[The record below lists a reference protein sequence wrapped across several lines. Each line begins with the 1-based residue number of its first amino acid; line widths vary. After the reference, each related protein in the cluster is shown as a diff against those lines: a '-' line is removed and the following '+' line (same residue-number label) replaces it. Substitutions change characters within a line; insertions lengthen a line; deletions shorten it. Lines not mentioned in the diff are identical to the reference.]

1 MEPLTIDVVDS
12 DGGFRVNHVP
22 LEDRRLAYE
31 HRSSTPRDFLR
42 SNR

>member
-31 HRSSTPRDFLR
+31 HPFVYAEGLSEE
-42 SNR
+42 